1 MDKNLYNTM
10 REILV
15 EKGGKKSDI
24 KYLGSI
30 TIDEEMPVVGKVK
43 IGKDIFVLI
52 DILPNRNGYYEILWW
67 R

>member
-52 DILPNRNGYYEILWW
+52 DILPNRNGYYKIL
-67 R
+67 

>member
-1 MDKNLYNTM
+1 MDKSLYNAM
-10 REILV
+10 REILA
-15 EKGGKKSDI
+15 EKGGKNSDI

-52 DILPNRNGYYEILWW
+52 DILPNRNGYYEIL
-67 R
+67 